1 MNRHFSFVVKQLLTQ
16 LLHVITV
23 EKIESSRK
31 KKYLYVKIIREYRRI
46 LKEIMITFSERYRC
60 DIRKFTRLTR
70 IHL

>member
-31 KKYLYVKIIREYRRI
+31 KKKIFIRENY
-46 LKEIMITFSERYRC
+46 T
-60 DIRKFTRLTR
+60 
-70 IHL
+70 